1 MKQLY
6 VVNLALRYK
15 DGDKFKVENDTL
27 FTENLPTEE
36 TIKEMVVK
44 YSCDVL
50 CTPLG
55 IMTVFPDEVQK
66 DKALV
71 AFLPKAEVLKD
82 FSPIRPYVEEE
93 GDGDG
98 Y

>member
-27 FTENLPTEE
+27 FTEVLPTAES
-36 TIKEMVVK
+36 IKEMVIK

-55 IMTVFPDEVQK
+55 VMEVYPDEVQK
-66 DKALV
+66 EKALV
-71 AFLPKAEVLKD
+71 AFLP
-82 FSPIRPYVEEE
+82 EEKE
-93 GDGDG
+93 IEENGIKKSF
-98 Y
+98 

>member
-27 FTENLPTEE
+27 FTEVEPTAES
-36 TIKEMVVK
+36 IKEMVIK

-50 CTPLG
+50 CTPLKV
-55 IMTVFPDEVQK
+55 MEVYPDEVQK
-66 DKALV
+66 EKAIV
-71 AFLPKAEVLKD
+71 AFLPVAKEKTENGESQFLT
-82 FSPIRPYVEEE
+82 E
-93 GDGDG
+93 
-98 Y
+98 

>member
-27 FTENLPTEE
+27 FTEVLPTEE
-36 TIKEMVVK
+36 TAKEMVIK

-50 CTPLG
+50 INVIG
-55 IMTVFPDEVQK
+55 TVSVWPEDRQEQTSFVAYLPEAKEV
-66 DKALV
+66 
-71 AFLPKAEVLKD
+71 E
-82 FSPIRPYVEEE
+82 
-93 GDGDG
+93 
-98 Y
+98 

>member
-27 FTENLPTEE
+27 FTEVLPTEE
-36 TIKEMVVK
+36 TIQEMVIK

-55 IMTVFPDEVQK
+55 VMKVYPDDIQK
-66 DKALV
+66 EKALV
-71 AFLPKAEVLKD
+71 AYLPEAK
-82 FSPIRPYVEEE
+82 EEIE
-93 GDGDG
+93 NGI
-98 Y
+98 

>member
-15 DGDKFKVENDTL
+15 DGDNFKVENDTL
-27 FTENLPTEE
+27 FTEVEPTAES
-36 TIKEMVVK
+36 IKEMVIK

-55 IMTVFPDEVQK
+55 VMQVYPDEVQK
-66 DKALV
+66 EKALV
-71 AFLPKAEVLKD
+71 AFLPVEKEVEKNGE
-82 FSPIRPYVEEE
+82 I
-93 GDGDG
+93 
-98 Y
+98 

>member
-27 FTENLPTEE
+27 FTEVEPTAES
-36 TIKEMVVK
+36 IKEMVIK

-55 IMTVFPDEVQK
+55 VMKVYPDEVQK
-66 DKALV
+66 EKALV
-71 AFLPKAEVLKD
+71 AYLPISQEVKENGE
-82 FSPIRPYVEEE
+82 S
-93 GDGDG
+93 
-98 Y
+98 